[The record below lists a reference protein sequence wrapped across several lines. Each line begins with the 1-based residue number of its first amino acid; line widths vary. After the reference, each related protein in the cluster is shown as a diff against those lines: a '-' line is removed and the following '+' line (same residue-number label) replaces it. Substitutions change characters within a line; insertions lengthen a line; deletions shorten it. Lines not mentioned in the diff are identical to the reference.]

1 MFHPILLMF
10 DIIIINVNNKVLHT
24 YICIVY
30 IGAWSTKPVVL
41 VTDLCIVTKVYTYV
55 TKETILYQPHQFP
68 QYLE

>member
-1 MFHPILLMF
+1 M
-10 DIIIINVNNKVLHT
+10 LHT

-41 VTDLCIVTKVYTYV
+41 VTDSCIVTNVYTYV

>member
-30 IGAWSTKPVVL
+30 IGA
-41 VTDLCIVTKVYTYV
+41 
-55 TKETILYQPHQFP
+55 
-68 QYLE
+68 